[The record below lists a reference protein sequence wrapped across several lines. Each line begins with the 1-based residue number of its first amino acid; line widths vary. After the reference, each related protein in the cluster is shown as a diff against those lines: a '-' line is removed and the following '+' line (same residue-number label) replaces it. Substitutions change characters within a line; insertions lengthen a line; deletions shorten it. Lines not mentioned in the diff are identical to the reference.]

1 MPSSEANTELGW
13 NEIETVKEAVRH
25 KGQSDRKENNA
36 HAAILS
42 SNITRK
48 KIQSYFGYLRE
59 TTVRKQTFY
68 LEILHLT
75 SAHLGR

>member
-25 KGQSDRKENNA
+25 KGQSDRKENDA

-48 KIQSYFGYLRE
+48 KNTELFWVSQRNYSKKTNL
-59 TTVRKQTFY
+59 
-68 LEILHLT
+68 L
-75 SAHLGR
+75 S

>member
-25 KGQSDRKENNA
+25 EGQSDRKENDA

-48 KIQSYFGYLRE
+48 KYR
-59 TTVRKQTFY
+59 V
-68 LEILHLT
+68 ILGVSEKLQ
-75 SAHLGR
+75 